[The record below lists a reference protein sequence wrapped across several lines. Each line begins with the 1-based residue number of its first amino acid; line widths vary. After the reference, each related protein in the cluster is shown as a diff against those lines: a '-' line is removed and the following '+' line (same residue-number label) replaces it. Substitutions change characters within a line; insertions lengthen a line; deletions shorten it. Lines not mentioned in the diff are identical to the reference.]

1 MNTVT
6 FNEFAD
12 ASLASL
18 LDQAFIAPAFT
29 EPTSSQPVSQ
39 QESQP
44 VYPYIRKKN
53 HAELEWLFLSTMD
66 EDECYYLMSRSQYKM
81 TGSHNGYI
89 WRCTVHANV
98 DDHKM
103 EISYYRCSSKNC
115 IRESGDICSYRNC
128 FYLYSLKTS
137 TRINMRTMTIQ

>member
-29 EPTSSQPVSQ
+29 EPTSSQPTSSQPVSQ

-81 TGSHNGYI
+81 TGSHNGYMAM
-89 WRCTVHANV
+89 H
-98 DDHKM
+98 
-103 EISYYRCSSKNC
+103 CSC
-115 IRESGDICSYRNC
+115 
-128 FYLYSLKTS
+128 
-137 TRINMRTMTIQ
+137 